1 MDEKLYDKKLYT
13 WLRVFSAMNLYR
25 LLIYGAAF
33 TIMGLSSA
41 IIPILPELA
50 NLSNSSSGGFALSLL
65 FSAYFLG
72 ALGTMLP
79 FGILADRF
87 GNFRFIVLGVV
98 LTVISGLTFLLSKN
112 LLILLIARFIEG
124 SACGA
129 FLPAAFAILSKLK
142 NPGLYLGKMTFLFNA
157 GLATGAFLSG
167 LLADTYLKGAILVF
181 TILTLLLTTYM
192 FLRYGG
198 LVDLE
203 NSEKA
208 GALKSSGLFRMPYRE
223 TKKLLARSNIGLW
236 LSSFLLNGAIG
247 VLVAYYPDYSL
258 GTITKAQLG
267 ISISS
272 LYVCA
277 MITSLLGG
285 HFKVKEKTLIRI
297 GLGFSAL
304 GALSAIKYPLLG
316 FSSLGGG
323 SGVATVGFALAVA
336 RMNADRG
343 LAMGLFNTTIY
354 AGLSLAPIIAGIFID
369 FVSFEKL
376 FIANGCILAAGIIL
390 KN

>member
-1 MDEKLYDKKLYT
+1 MDLH
-13 WLRVFSAMNLYR
+13 R

-33 TIMGLSSA
+33 TIMGLSNA
-41 IIPILPELA
+41 VIPILPELA
-50 NLSNSSSGGFALSLL
+50 NLSTNSSVGFALSLL

-87 GNFRFIVLGVV
+87 GNFKFIALGII
-98 LTVISGLTFLLSKN
+98 LTLISGLIILFSEN
-112 LLILLIARFIEG
+112 LWILLIARFIEG

-129 FLPAAFAILSKLK
+129 FFPAAFAVLSRLR
-142 NPGLYLGKMTFLFNA
+142 NPGRYLGELTFLFNA
-157 GLATGAFLSG
+157 GLAAGAFLSG
-167 LLADTYLKGAILVF
+167 LLAETYLKGGILVF
-181 TILTLLLTTYM
+181 TVLTFLLTTYLLSM
-192 FLRYGG
+192 YRG
-198 LVDLE
+198 LADPE
-203 NSEKA
+203 SSGKA
-208 GALKSSGLFRMPYRE
+208 GALKGSDIFRKTYRE
-223 TKKLLARSNIGLW
+223 IKELLSRSNFGLW

-272 LYVCA
+272 LYICA

-304 GALSAIKYPLLG
+304 GSLSAIKYPLLG

-343 LAMGLFNTTIY
+343 LAMGFFNTTIY
-354 AGLSLAPIIAGIFID
+354 AGLSLAPIIAGIFTE

-376 FIANGCILAAGIIL
+376 FIANGCILVVALIL

>member
-1 MDEKLYDKKLYT
+1 
-13 WLRVFSAMNLYR
+13 MNLHR

-33 TIMGLSSA
+33 TIMGLSNA
-41 IIPILPELA
+41 VIPILPELA
-50 NLSNSSSGGFALSLL
+50 DLSNSSSGGFASSLL

-87 GNFRFIVLGVV
+87 GNLKFIGLGII
-98 LTVISGLTFLLSKN
+98 LTAISGLIILLSEN
-112 LLILLIARFIEG
+112 LWILLIARLIEG

-129 FLPAAFAILSKLK
+129 FFPAAFTMLSKLR
-142 NPGLYLGKMTFLFNA
+142 NPGRYIGEFAFLFNA
-157 GLATGAFLSG
+157 GLAAGAFLSG
-167 LLADTYLKGAILVF
+167 MLADTYMKGAILIF
-181 TILTLLLTTYM
+181 TVIASLLTFYLIT
-192 FLRYGG
+192 RYRG
-198 LVDLE
+198 LVDPESEGEENASKGSE
-203 NSEKA
+203 NSD
-208 GALKSSGLFRMPYRE
+208 LFRKPYRE
-223 TKKLLARSNIGLW
+223 IKELLSRGNSGLW

-258 GTITKAQLG
+258 GTISKAQLG

-272 LYVCA
+272 LYICA
-277 MITSLLGG
+277 MLASLLGG
-285 HFKVKEKTLIRI
+285 YFKVREKTLIRI
-297 GLGFSAL
+297 GIGFSTL
-304 GALSAIKYPLLG
+304 GALFAIRYPLLG

-354 AGLSLAPIIAGIFID
+354 AGLSLAPIIAGLFTD
-369 FVSFEKL
+369 FMSFEKL
-376 FIANGCILAAGIIL
+376 FIANGCILAGALIL
-390 KN
+390 GE

>member
-1 MDEKLYDKKLYT
+1 
-13 WLRVFSAMNLYR
+13 MNLHR

-33 TIMGLSSA
+33 TIMGLSNA
-41 IIPILPELA
+41 VIPILPELA
-50 NLSNSSSGGFALSLL
+50 SLSNSSSGGFASSLL

-87 GNFRFIVLGVV
+87 GNLKFIGLGIVL
-98 LTVISGLTFLLSKN
+98 TAISGLTILFFEN
-112 LLILLIARFIEG
+112 LWILLIARFIEG

-129 FLPAAFAILSKLK
+129 FFPAAFTILSKLS
-142 NPGLYLGKMTFLFNA
+142 NPGRYIGEFTFLFNA
-157 GLATGAFLSG
+157 GLAAGAFLSG
-167 LLADTYLKGAILVF
+167 LLADTYLKGAILIF
-181 TILTLLLTTYM
+181 TVIAFLLTVY
-192 FLRYGG
+192 LLSRYRG
-198 LVDLE
+198 LVHPE
-203 NSEKA
+203 CEGRPGS
-208 GALKSSGLFRMPYRE
+208 LKGSGLFRKPYRE
-223 TKKLLARSNIGLW
+223 IKELLSGDNSGLW

-277 MITSLLGG
+277 MVTSLLAG

-297 GLGFSAL
+297 GIGFSVL

-343 LAMGLFNTTIY
+343 LVMGLFNTTIY
-354 AGLSLAPIIAGIFID
+354 AGLSLAPIIAGIFTD
-369 FVSFEKL
+369 FMDFEKL
-376 FIANGCILAAGIIL
+376 FIANGCILAGALIL
-390 KN
+390 RE